1 MILDY
6 FKRLT
11 KHLNDSTSHNHAV
24 LETLNDLNGKIES
37 LGQEVKGLKA
47 LQEVEPVVES
57 PNNLVVSRS
66 DLVEQ
71 KEGILQ
77 IDNAVHNVADRLEF
91 VREELM
97 FELRVKTG
105 SFKDKTET
113 VNIESKVLSSDKY
126 DSGIRRINVGC
137 GHVQIEGY
145 INVDAR
151 EIPGVDIISS
161 ASELPFKDGELEEIY
176 CAHLAEH
183 FTELELKRI
192 ILPHWFSK
200 IREGGQLHIVVPD
213 AHSMIKDYIAG
224 EMSFEDLR
232 KVTYGAQDY
241 EGDFHYTMFT
251 TDSLTQLLIEA
262 GFDSASVVEDN
273 RKNGLCRE
281 MELIAQKV

>member
-1 MILDY
+1 LILDY

-24 LETLNDLNGKIES
+24 LETLNDLNGKIET

-137 GHVQIEGY
+137 GHVQIDGY

-183 FTELELKRI
+183 FTELELKKI